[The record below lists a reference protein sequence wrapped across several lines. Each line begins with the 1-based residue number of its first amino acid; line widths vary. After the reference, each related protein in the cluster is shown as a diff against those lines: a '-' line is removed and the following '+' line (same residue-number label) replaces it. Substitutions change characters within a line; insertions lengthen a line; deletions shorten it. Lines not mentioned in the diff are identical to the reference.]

1 MLAEKTIM
9 LQKYGKQKDFF
20 SVFGSV
26 STYTK
31 QQTNRQTEYIRS
43 RKDFD
48 KNPKKTLK
56 KRSINKQSFKLKKN
70 GKKE

>member
-1 MLAEKTIM
+1 MLAENTIM
-9 LQKYGKQKDFF
+9 LQKYGKQNDFF

-31 QQTNRQTEYIRS
+31 QQTNRQTEYKRS

-56 KRSINKQSFKLKKN
+56 KRSINKQNFKAKI
-70 GKKE
+70 

>member
-31 QQTNRQTEYIRS
+31 QQTNRQTEYKRS

-48 KNPKKTLK
+48 KNPKKNTLK
-56 KRSINKQSFKLKKN
+56 KRSINKQSFKPKM
-70 GKKE
+70 